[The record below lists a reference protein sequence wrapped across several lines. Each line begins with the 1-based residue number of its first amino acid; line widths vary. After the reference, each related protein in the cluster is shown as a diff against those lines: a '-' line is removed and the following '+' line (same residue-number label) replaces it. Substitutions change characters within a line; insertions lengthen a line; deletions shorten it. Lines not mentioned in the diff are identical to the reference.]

1 MSSRR
6 ILTAMCA
13 PKSAALNCQVIKA
26 KQPLI
31 CGKRCGIYF
40 KESGRIT
47 VSLVPP
53 GAGLD
58 RGILGSSPR
67 RPGAPGVL
75 GSSPRRPGPGRIFLP
90 GNSFLF
96 LTCFVPAREKS
107 ICWTHKHTMAHK
119 TVVFLPHVPR
129 ETPQNRHDTSCK
141 SRSCSTAQLLAY
153 DHVL

>member
-67 RPGAPGVL
+67 RL
-75 GSSPRRPGPGRIFLP
+75 GLLGYWGRALGDLGQAAFFCLAI
-90 GNSFLF
+90 LF
-96 LTCFVPAREKS
+96 YF
-107 ICWTHKHTMAHK
+107 
-119 TVVFLPHVPR
+119 
-129 ETPQNRHDTSCK
+129 
-141 SRSCSTAQLLAY
+141 
-153 DHVL
+153 